1 MQQPGVSSVAANVF
15 NQIDRN
21 RKGAITASELQQ
33 ALSNGLGTSFNI
45 KTIELMICMFDKDM
59 NGTINVYE
67 FSQLFEYVQQWQQCF
82 RSYDRDGSG
91 TIDCREF
98 HTALTS
104 FGYRLSP
111 EFSQFLIR
119 KFDKNRRGSVGFDN
133 FILACV
139 CLKNLTDVFRPYDY
153 QRNGMAQLSYEQFLT
168 AAFSVVS

>member
-1 MQQPGVSSVAANVF
+1 
-15 NQIDRN
+15 
-21 RKGAITASELQQ
+21 
-33 ALSNGLGTSFNI
+33 
-45 KTIELMICMFDKDM
+45 MFDKDM

-139 CLKNLTDVFRPYDY
+139 CLKVSFKI
-153 QRNGMAQLSYEQFLT
+153 LSSILFPI
-168 AAFSVVS
+168 SVRQNVLMVDIRK